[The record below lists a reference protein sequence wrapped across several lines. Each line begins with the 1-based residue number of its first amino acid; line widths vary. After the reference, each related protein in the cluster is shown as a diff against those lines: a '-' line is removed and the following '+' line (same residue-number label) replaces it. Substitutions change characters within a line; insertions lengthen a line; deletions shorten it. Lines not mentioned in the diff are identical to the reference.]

1 MSVYSSNKAE
11 CSNNTKIVANIWIN
25 KIAALVRF
33 KNENAQ
39 RRQKTNKPI
48 NDCDNESLLHVL
60 MFCVK
65 FIGNY
70 SQLYQENQQMF
81 YENCCLSLI
90 RLGFLTPSFK
100 FREELNQY
108 QYNFRQL
115 LNYLFR
121 VGWK

>member
-1 MSVYSSNKAE
+1 MRMHTDDK
-11 CSNNTKIVANIWIN
+11 KH
-25 KIAALVRF
+25 
-33 KNENAQ
+33 
-39 RRQKTNKPI
+39 
-48 NDCDNESLLHVL
+48 DCDNESLLHVL

-65 FIGNY
+65 FISNC
-70 SQLYQENQQMF
+70 SQLYQKNQQMF
-81 YENCCLSLI
+81 HENCCLSLI

-121 VGWK
+121 VG